1 MKKSEIKDLYNN
13 SETALMA
20 IKAVCLLLP
29 YDKDVDELALKA
41 AAQVSTLYPVVKQMC
56 DYMIDDGGYNM
67 SERLQEID
75 RELRQIESDVAKMG
89 YSKERYILCR
99 NCRAIINTIKDVD
112 IWGNE
117 PQQKPNK
124 SAGGELAGCE
134 PKTPPEPTGKP
145 IVKESLPTIY
155 DDEEMKNLEQ
165 HVFYNAIT
173 SKNKWMTLNADGK
186 GYKWNKKKNLL
197 AYLCGRL
204 YWGDK
209 VCLDKVAMKQSGD
222 GYDIYKLD
230 KSDDTLPEPG
240 RLRSLFGV
248 DVSNN
253 RSQLKEPPQRWQEID
268 KLFE

>member
-29 YDKDVDELALKA
+29 YAKDVDELALKA

-75 RELRQIESDVAKMG
+75 RELRQIESYVAKMG

-134 PKTPPEPTGKP
+134 PKTLSEPTEKP
-145 IVKESLPTIY
+145 IMKEKLPTIY
-155 DDEEMKNLEQ
+155 NDDTNKAREQ

-173 SKNKWMTLNADGK
+173 KGWMELK
-186 GYKWNKKKNLL
+186 GNTYNWKRNQEYL
-197 AYLCGRL
+197 ALMCGLL

-209 VCLDKVAMKQSGD
+209 VT
-222 GYDIYKLD
+222 
-230 KSDDTLPEPG
+230 DDYGANTD
-240 RLRSLFGV
+240 SL
-248 DVSNN
+248 
-253 RSQLKEPPQRWQEID
+253 
-268 KLFE
+268 